1 MPTIRI
7 ILAILLVCFSSLANA
22 VSIPADEND
31 VRRVLNAEVDRVT
44 EQVVY
49 PAVVAM
55 ATSIAYKYWE
65 EVIAGTSAKVEEI
78 FYFRSYSKLRTAL
91 NNHRTSNGMPP
102 IGPEDDCD
110 AHHIVPKNDSRP
122 GVAQHANLA
131 RKAISGCVEIDSH
144 ENGIFLP
151 RKLGG
156 SGCEGPNHHRT
167 IHTKEYYKTVSDRLY
182 KARDLRGC
190 KGVSKELKKIK
201 LELYKGKF
209 N

>member
-1 MPTIRI
+1 MTRKKLV
-7 ILAILLVCFSSLANA
+7 LAISLICCTLNANA
-22 VSIPADEND
+22 ISVPSDAND
-31 VRRVLNAEVDRVT
+31 VARVLNAEVEKVT

-102 IGPEDDCD
+102 IGPDDDCD

-122 GVAQHANLA
+122 GVAQYTEVA
-131 RKAISGCVEIDSH
+131 RTAIKGCVDIDSH

-151 RKLGG
+151 KKSGG
-156 SGCEGPNHHRT
+156 KGCEGPDHHRT
-167 IHTKEYYKTVSDRLY
+167 IHTKEYYKWVSNTLIT
-182 KARDLRGC
+182 ARNNKGC
-190 KGVSKELKKIK
+190 KGITRALKDIKID
-201 LELYKGKF
+201 LYKGKF
-209 N
+209 H